1 MKTIVLDAIIQGGGK
16 SMYIEKSEE
25 LKKIFVQ
32 IIKLVAKEKYE
43 ELKTQ
48 KDLDVIWG
56 EIKNIIEKEPNE
68 YLRECFFQY
77 FLDKQPQE
85 VPDTIKFRWR
95 KIKMKT
101 IRNKIYEF

>member
-1 MKTIVLDAIIQGGGK
+1 
-16 SMYIEKSEE
+16 MYIEISEE

-32 IIKLVAKEKYE
+32 IIKLVGKEKYE

-48 KDLDVIWG
+48 KDLDVIWD

-77 FLDKQPQE
+77 SLDKYC
-85 VPDTIKFRWR
+85 VKFLG
-95 KIKMKT
+95 KKEID
-101 IRNKIYEF
+101 